1 MQSLP
6 YSLGSAEQDVSLP
19 LAPGSHPLELL
30 GNGGEEV
37 AEPEVLAVVAAG

>member
-1 MQSLP
+1 MSPAQ
-6 YSLGSAEQDVSLP
+6 QDVSLS
-19 LAPGSHPLELL
+19 LSPGSHSLELL